1 MRPTLTFRSPSS
13 PGLRPG
19 LVGVLALLATP
30 GLRPGSVGIPS
41 LRALDPLQDRQGALA
56 PGASPGTMGNLEG
69 RPFGTL
75 GSDPGNPGLA
85 PGVGGFPVLEGADR
99 AVQRVALGRLFPRS
113 ANQRN
118 DLIIAEPHRRARTGF
133 VVH

>member
-19 LVGVLALLATP
+19 LVG
-30 GLRPGSVGIPS
+30 IPS
-41 LRALDPLQDRQGALA
+41 LRALDPLQHRQGALA
-56 PGASPGTMGNLEG
+56 PGASPGTMGDLEG

-99 AVQRVALGRLFPRS
+99 AVQRVALGRLLPRS
-113 ANQRN
+113 ANQRD
-118 DLIIAEPHRRARTGF
+118 DLIIAEPHRRARTGL
-133 VVH
+133 VV